1 MAEESSPPVV
11 VITGASAG
19 IGAALARELA
29 GRRASLV
36 LTARREELLEE
47 MAATLGTP
55 VEVVPGDV
63 TRRGDVEQVLAR
75 AVARFGG
82 VDAWVN
88 NAGRGITRP
97 SVEAIA
103 DQDLELMVRD
113 NTRSALH
120 GMQVV
125 LPHFKA
131 RGKGVLVNVSSML
144 SRIPGATPRAA
155 YSAAK
160 AALNSLTES
169 LRFELAREYPG
180 IRVVLVL
187 PGVVAT
193 DFGNNALGGRS
204 GLAQHPRSTVGGRGG
219 AGHRRRALRGPGGP
233 LHAAAVLRGGPR
245 APARA
250 RRRLSRG
257 APVTSADGLRLRSA
271 QTLRVDAERTG

>member
-1 MAEESSPPVV
+1 MAEESSAPVV
-11 VITGASAG
+11 VVTGASAG

-36 LTARREELLEE
+36 LTARREELLGE
-47 MAATLGTP
+47 MAATLGDP

-63 TRRGDVEQVLAR
+63 TRRADHEQVLER

-131 RGKGVLVNVSSML
+131 REQGVLANVSSML
-144 SRIPGATPRAA
+144 SRVRRCPLRAA

-160 AALNSLTES
+160 AAMNSLTES
-169 LRFELAREYPG
+169 LRLELAKDYPG

-193 DFGNNALGGRS
+193 DFGNNALGGGPDSRS
-204 GLAQHPRSTVGGRGG
+204 FPGAQSVDE
-219 AGHRRRALRGPGGP
+219 
-233 LHAAAVLRGGPR
+233 V
-245 APARA
+245 AR
-250 RRRLSRG
+250 
-257 APVTSADGLRLRSA
+257 VIADGLFTGPLDLYTRPEYLELALAHLR
-271 QTLRVDAERTG
+271 TLGGA

>member
-1 MAEESSPPVV
+1 MAEESSGPVV
-11 VITGASAG
+11 VVTGASGG

-36 LTARREELLEE
+36 LIARREELLGE

-63 TRRGDVEQVLAR
+63 TRRADHERVLER
-75 AVARFGG
+75 ALVRFGA

-88 NAGRGITRP
+88 NAGHGISRP
-97 SVEAIA
+97 SFEAIA

-144 SRIPGATPRAA
+144 SRIPDAPLRAA

-180 IRVVLVL
+180 IRVVLAL

-193 DFGNNALGGRS
+193 DFGKNALGGGPDSRS
-204 GLAQHPRSTVGGRGG
+204 IPGAQSVEE
-219 AGHRRRALRGPGGP
+219 
-233 LHAAAVLRGGPR
+233 V
-245 APARA
+245 ARI
-250 RRRLSRG
+250 L
-257 APVTSADGLRLRSA
+257 ADGLFAGPVDLYTRPESLQRVLGYVQRLG
-271 QTLRVDAERTG
+271 TGGA

>member
-1 MAEESSPPVV
+1 MVGASSGPVA

-29 GRRASLV
+29 GRGACLV
-36 LTARREELLEE
+36 LIARREELLSE

-63 TRRGDVEQVLAR
+63 TRRADHERVLER

-82 VDAWVN
+82 VDVWVN
-88 NAGRGITRP
+88 NAGRGIARP
-97 SVEAIA
+97 SIEAIIPE
-103 DQDLELMVRD
+103 DLEVMIRD

-131 RGKGVLVNVSSML
+131 RKQGVLVNVSSML
-144 SRIPGATPRAA
+144 SRIPDAVSRAA

-169 LRFELAREYPG
+169 LRFELAKDYPG

-193 DFGNNALGGRS
+193 DFGNSAIGGGVDSRTIP
-204 GLAQHPRSTVGGRGG
+204 GAQSVEE
-219 AGHRRRALRGPGGP
+219 
-233 LHAAAVLRGGPR
+233 AARII
-245 APARA
+245 
-250 RRRLSRG
+250 
-257 APVTSADGLRLRSA
+257 ADGLF
-271 QTLRVDAERTG
+271 TGPVDVYTRPGSLAKVLGYLQGLGGSST

>member
-1 MAEESSPPVV
+1 MTQQSSGPVV
-11 VITGASAG
+11 VVTGASAG
-19 IGAALARELA
+19 IGAGLARELA
-29 GRRASLV
+29 GRHAFLV
-36 LTARREELLEE
+36 LIARREELLRE

-63 TRRGDVEQVLAR
+63 TRRADVERVLER

-82 VDAWVN
+82 VDVWVN
-88 NAGRGITRP
+88 NAGRGISRP
-97 SVEAIA
+97 SFEAIG

-144 SRIPGATPRAA
+144 SRIPDATLRAA

-169 LRFELAREYPG
+169 LRFELAKDYPG
-180 IRVVLVL
+180 IRVVLAL

-193 DFGNNALGGRS
+193 DFGNSALGGGPDSRS
-204 GLAQHPRSTVGGRGG
+204 IPGAQSVE
-219 AGHRRRALRGPGGP
+219 
-233 LHAAAVLRGGPR
+233 AV
-245 APARA
+245 ARII
-250 RRRLSRG
+250 G
-257 APVTSADGLRLRSA
+257 DGLFTGPVDLYTRPESFQRVLGHVQRLGDPPR
-271 QTLRVDAERTG
+271 G

>member
-1 MAEESSPPVV
+1 MSKESSGPVV

-29 GRRASLV
+29 GRHASLV
-36 LTARREELLEE
+36 LLARREELLEE

-63 TRRGDVEQVLAR
+63 TRRADLERALER

-88 NAGRGITRP
+88 NAGHGITRP
-97 SVEAIA
+97 SVEAITA
-103 DQDLELMVRD
+103 EDLDVMIRD
-113 NTRSALH
+113 NTRSVLL

-131 RGKGVLVNVSSML
+131 RGRGVLANVSSML
-144 SRIPGATPRAA
+144 SRIPDVPFRAA

-169 LRFELAREYPG
+169 LRFELAREFPG
-180 IRVVLVL
+180 IRVVLVI
-187 PGVVAT
+187 PGVVAS
-193 DFGNNALGGRS
+193 DFGLNALGGGPDSRNIP
-204 GLAQHPRSTVGGRGG
+204 GAQSVEE
-219 AGHRRRALRGPGGP
+219 
-233 LHAAAVLRGGPR
+233 V
-245 APARA
+245 AR
-250 RRRLSRG
+250 
-257 APVTSADGLRLRSA
+257 VIADGLFTGPVDLYTRPEGLQRALGHLEGLGRRSS
-271 QTLRVDAERTG
+271 

>member
-1 MAEESSPPVV
+1 MAEASSGPVV

-29 GRRASLV
+29 GRHASLV
-36 LTARREELLEE
+36 LTARREEILQE

-63 TRRGDVEQVLAR
+63 TRRPDVERVLER

-82 VDAWVN
+82 VDVWVN

-97 SVEAIA
+97 SVEAIGEG
-103 DQDLELMVRD
+103 DLEVMVRD

-144 SRIPGATPRAA
+144 SRIPAVPFRAA
-155 YSAAK
+155 YSASK

-169 LRFELAREYPG
+169 LRFELARDYPG

-193 DFGNNALGGRS
+193 DFGNNAIGGGPDSRSIPGGQTVAEVARVIADGLFSGPVDVYTRPEGVEPVLAHLS
-204 GLAQHPRSTVGGRGG
+204 GLA
-219 AGHRRRALRGPGGP
+219 
-233 LHAAAVLRGGPR
+233 
-245 APARA
+245 AR
-250 RRRLSRG
+250 
-257 APVTSADGLRLRSA
+257 
-271 QTLRVDAERTG
+271 

>member
-1 MAEESSPPVV
+1 
-11 VITGASAG
+11 
-19 IGAALARELA
+19 
-29 GRRASLV
+29 
-36 LTARREELLEE
+36 E

-63 TRRGDVEQVLAR
+63 TRRADLERALER

-88 NAGRGITRP
+88 NAGHGITRP
-97 SVEAIA
+97 SVEAISPE
-103 DQDLELMVRD
+103 DLDVMVRD
-113 NTRSALH
+113 NTRSALL

-131 RGKGVLVNVSSML
+131 RGKGVLANVSSML
-144 SRIPGATPRAA
+144 SRIPDVPFRAA

-169 LRFELAREYPG
+169 LRSELAKEHPG

-193 DFGNNALGGRS
+193 DFGSNALGGGPDSRRIP
-204 GLAQHPRSTVGGRGG
+204 GAQPVEE
-219 AGHRRRALRGPGGP
+219 
-233 LHAAAVLRGGPR
+233 V
-245 APARA
+245 ARII
-250 RRRLSRG
+250 
-257 APVTSADGLRLRSA
+257 ADGLFSGPVDLYTRPEGLQRVAGYFQRLGS
-271 QTLRVDAERTG
+271 

>member
-1 MAEESSPPVV
+1 MTGQSSGPVV

-19 IGAALARELA
+19 IGAALAQELA

-36 LTARREELLEE
+36 LLARREELLEE
-47 MAATLGTP
+47 MAATLGTA

-63 TRRGDVEQVLAR
+63 TRRADLEQALGR

-82 VDAWVN
+82 VDVWVN

-97 SVEAIA
+97 SIEAITPE
-103 DQDLELMVRD
+103 DLDLMVRD
-113 NTRSALH
+113 NTRSVLH

-131 RGKGVLVNVSSML
+131 RKQGVLVNVSSML
-144 SRIPGATPRAA
+144 SRIPNVPFRAA

-160 AALNSLTES
+160 AAVSSLTES
-169 LRFELAREYPG
+169 ARFELAKEFPG

-193 DFGNNALGGRS
+193 DFGNSA
-204 GLAQHPRSTVGGRGG
+204 VGGGPDSRSIPG
-219 AGHRRRALRGPGGP
+219 AQS
-233 LHAAAVLRGGPR
+233 VEEV
-245 APARA
+245 ARII
-250 RRRLSRG
+250 
-257 APVTSADGLRLRSA
+257 TDGLFTGPVDLYTRPESL
-271 QTLRVDAERTG
+271 QRVLDHLQELARPSS

>member
-1 MAEESSPPVV
+1 MVDASSGPVV

-36 LTARREELLEE
+36 LIARREELLSE

-63 TRRGDVEQVLAR
+63 TRRADLERCLER

-82 VDAWVN
+82 VDVWVN

-97 SVEAIA
+97 SIEAITPE
-103 DQDLELMVRD
+103 DLEVMIRD

-131 RGKGVLVNVSSML
+131 RKKGVLVNVSSML
-144 SRIPGATPRAA
+144 SRIPEAIPRAA

-169 LRFELAREYPG
+169 LRFELAKDYPG

-193 DFGNNALGGRS
+193 DFGNTAIGGGVDSRTIP
-204 GLAQHPRSTVGGRGG
+204 GAQSVED
-219 AGHRRRALRGPGGP
+219 
-233 LHAAAVLRGGPR
+233 AARII
-245 APARA
+245 
-250 RRRLSRG
+250 
-257 APVTSADGLRLRSA
+257 ADGLFTGPVDLYSRPGSLQRVVGYLERLGSSSP
-271 QTLRVDAERTG
+271 

>member
-1 MAEESSPPVV
+1 MAEESSGPVV

-36 LTARREELLEE
+36 LIARREEMLRE
-47 MAATLGTP
+47 MAATLGAP

-63 TRRGDVEQVLAR
+63 TRRADLERVLER

-82 VDAWVN
+82 VDVWIN

-97 SVEAIA
+97 SFEAIA
-103 DQDLELMVRD
+103 PDDLEVMVRD

-131 RGKGVLVNVSSML
+131 RKQGVLVNVSSTL
-144 SRIPGATPRAA
+144 SRIPDKALRAA

-169 LRFELAREYPG
+169 LRFELEQDYPG

-193 DFGNNALGGRS
+193 DFGNNALGGGPDSRAIP
-204 GLAQHPRSTVGGRGG
+204 GAQPVEE
-219 AGHRRRALRGPGGP
+219 
-233 LHAAAVLRGGPR
+233 AARII
-245 APARA
+245 
-250 RRRLSRG
+250 
-257 APVTSADGLRLRSA
+257 ADGLFAGPVDLYTRGDGLERVLGYVRRLA
-271 QTLRVDAERTG
+271 GA

>member
-1 MAEESSPPVV
+1 MTEASSGPVV

-36 LTARREELLEE
+36 LVARREEILVE

-63 TRRGDVEQVLAR
+63 TRRPDLERALER

-82 VDAWVN
+82 VDVWVN
-88 NAGRGITRP
+88 NAGHGITRA
-97 SVEAIA
+97 SVEAVTPE
-103 DQDLELMVRD
+103 DLDLMVRE
-113 NTRSALH
+113 NTRSVLH

-131 RGKGVLVNVSSML
+131 RKRGVLVNVSSML
-144 SRIPGATPRAA
+144 SRIPNVTPRAA

-169 LRFELAREYPG
+169 LRFDLAREYPR

-193 DFGNNALGGRS
+193 DFGNNALGGGPDSRS
-204 GLAQHPRSTVGGRGG
+204 IPGAQSVEE
-219 AGHRRRALRGPGGP
+219 
-233 LHAAAVLRGGPR
+233 V
-245 APARA
+245 AR
-250 RRRLSRG
+250 
-257 APVTSADGLRLRSA
+257 TIADGLFAGPVDLYTRPDGLERVVEYVRRLGREGPA
-271 QTLRVDAERTG
+271 TG

>member
-1 MAEESSPPVV
+1 MIQESSGPVV

-29 GRRASLV
+29 GRHASLV
-36 LTARREELLEE
+36 LIARREELLSE

-63 TRRGDVEQVLAR
+63 TRRADLERCLER

-82 VDAWVN
+82 VDVWVN

-97 SVEAIA
+97 SVEAVTPE
-103 DQDLELMVRD
+103 DLETMIRD

-120 GMQVV
+120 GTQVV

-131 RGKGVLVNVSSML
+131 RKKGVLVNVSSML
-144 SRIPGATPRAA
+144 SRIPEAIHRAA

-169 LRFELAREYPG
+169 LRFELAKDYPG

-193 DFGNNALGGRS
+193 DFGNSAIGGGVDSRTIP
-204 GLAQHPRSTVGGRGG
+204 GAQSVEE
-219 AGHRRRALRGPGGP
+219 
-233 LHAAAVLRGGPR
+233 V
-245 APARA
+245 ARII
-250 RRRLSRG
+250 
-257 APVTSADGLRLRSA
+257 ADGLFTGPVDVYTRPGSLQRVLGYVDRLGSSSS
-271 QTLRVDAERTG
+271 